1 MEGKQTNKQNEITIY
16 NYVDMEGIRN
26 YLILYPHLLA
36 IIEFLLLHIND
47 YVKEHQPTDISQ
59 SSHIWFDTYL
69 RVCQQY
75 KM

>member
-1 MEGKQTNKQNEITIY
+1 MESKHTNKQTNKQNEITIY

-47 YVKEHQPTDISQ
+47 YVKEHHPTDISQ
-59 SSHIWFDTYL
+59 SSHI
-69 RVCQQY
+69 
-75 KM
+75 